1 MNKPYMCSGNL
12 YFYTLCVYMFM
23 INGVPCRGC
32 CADKLIITGLKRPN
46 SPSSVG
52 AGPFSTDLIGRK
64 FDKKDSFLSC
74 FSPWPSHSL
83 EFKLPSPFPLV
94 LNACF
99 CWTVLAICFQLPIRA
114 ERIRELRKMK
124 YFPECT
130 SYFQPSVSFSRWSK
144 L

>member
-1 MNKPYMCSGNL
+1 
-12 YFYTLCVYMFM
+12 MFM

-32 CADKLIITGLKRPN
+32 LADKLRIIGLKRPN
-46 SPSSVG
+46 SPSSVV
-52 AGPFSTDLIGRK
+52 AGPFSTDLIGRT

-74 FSPWPSHSL
+74 FSPQPSHSL

-94 LNACF
+94 LDACF